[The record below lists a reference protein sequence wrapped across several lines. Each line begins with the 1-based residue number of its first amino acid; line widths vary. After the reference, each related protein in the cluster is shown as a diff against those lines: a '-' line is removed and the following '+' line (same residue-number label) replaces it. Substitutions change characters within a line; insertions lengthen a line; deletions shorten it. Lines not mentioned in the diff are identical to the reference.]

1 MDSVLF
7 GALTVQLCKPSSLH
21 LYFGHLTRR
30 RTPVLYY
37 QAFPNDVLSNKSLA
51 YTIYILNFGMTML
64 FFRPRDCNF
73 RIRFFQYF
81 GPDTVAFLAQS
92 FYAYRIHVLSKTRV
106 IPCCN
111 RDRSVLMDTSSPTEA
126 SQAHFLAVGV
136 WCGGSALCDILI
148 AVCMTYYLTKI
159 NTELRHIG
167 AWLSKLTR
175 LTIETN
181 SLTAVVALVAVTL
194 WLAFP
199 HDIYYLSAGTIL
211 PKFYGYSVLVVLN
224 SRIEIVGSRGTHPA
238 TTSQIIA
245 AVSLPPFPRDTR
257 ATIDRENPSVSQS
270 LGRIY
275 YWWHDI
281 PRSMTVFMVPMR
293 SPRYSVRPIA
303 AAGTWFRAV
312 YDALIRLSTVE
323 KRSKIPE
330 LRTRKRLRARPP
342 VKDPNETTKGAA
354 QYTAKGGLRNTREPK
369 MPLEAFMGGRRP
381 ASHCTQYSR
390 SPRGYRGEGK
400 PSQRRLT

>member
-7 GALTVQLCKPSSLH
+7 GALTVQL
-21 LYFGHLTRR
+21 F
-30 RTPVLYY
+30 LYY

-64 FFRPRDCNF
+64 FFDLA
-73 RIRFFQYF
+73 IATF
-81 GPDTVAFLAQS
+81 GFGFSNISALTPVRVEWIILPILGGLVAFLAQS

-106 IPCCN
+106 IPCCIVIISLTSCVG
-111 RDRSVLMDTSSPTEA
+111 SVLMDTSSPTEA
-126 SQAHFLAVGV
+126 SQAHFIAVGV

-194 WLAFP
+194 WLVFP

-257 ATIDRENPSVSQS
+257 ATIDRENPSGVT
-270 LGRIY
+270 I
-275 YWWHDI
+275 
-281 PRSMTVFMVPMR
+281 
-293 SPRYSVRPIA
+293 
-303 AAGTWFRAV
+303 
-312 YDALIRLSTVE
+312 
-323 KRSKIPE
+323 
-330 LRTRKRLRARPP
+330 
-342 VKDPNETTKGAA
+342 
-354 QYTAKGGLRNTREPK
+354 TREVSSNAESDNWK
-369 MPLEAFMGGRRP
+369 VMGD
-381 ASHCTQYSR
+381 
-390 SPRGYRGEGK
+390 
-400 PSQRRLT
+400 SQIG

>member
-7 GALTVQLCKPSSLH
+7 GALTVQL
-21 LYFGHLTRR
+21 F
-30 RTPVLYY
+30 LYY

-64 FFRPRDCNF
+64 FFDLA
-73 RIRFFQYF
+73 IATF
-81 GPDTVAFLAQS
+81 GFGFSNISALTPVRVEWIILPILGGLVAFLAQS

-106 IPCCN
+106 IPCCIVIISLTSCVG
-111 RDRSVLMDTSSPTEA
+111 SVLMDTSSPTEA

-199 HDIYYLSAGTIL
+199 HDIYYPLRG
-211 PKFYGYSVLVVLN
+211 
-224 SRIEIVGSRGTHPA
+224 RGTHPA

-257 ATIDRENPSVSQS
+257 ATIDRENPSGVT
-270 LGRIY
+270 I
-275 YWWHDI
+275 
-281 PRSMTVFMVPMR
+281 
-293 SPRYSVRPIA
+293 
-303 AAGTWFRAV
+303 
-312 YDALIRLSTVE
+312 
-323 KRSKIPE
+323 
-330 LRTRKRLRARPP
+330 
-342 VKDPNETTKGAA
+342 
-354 QYTAKGGLRNTREPK
+354 TREVSSNAESDNWK
-369 MPLEAFMGGRRP
+369 VMGD
-381 ASHCTQYSR
+381 
-390 SPRGYRGEGK
+390 
-400 PSQRRLT
+400 SQIG

>member
-1 MDSVLF
+1 MGGLSEDDHNSSTVMASVLTPAPGFEVVHISGPLIIIFLMDSVLF
-7 GALTVQLCKPSSLH
+7 GALTVQL
-21 LYFGHLTRR
+21 F
-30 RTPVLYY
+30 LYY

-51 YTIYILNFGMTML
+51 YIIYILNFGITML
-64 FFRPRDCNF
+64 VFDLA
-73 RIRFFQYF
+73 IATF
-81 GPDTVAFLAQS
+81 GFGFSNISALTPVRVEWIILPILGGLVAFLAQS

-106 IPCCN
+106 IPCCIVII
-111 RDRSVLMDTSSPTEA
+111 SLASCIGSILMDTSSPTEA

-194 WLAFP
+194 WLVFP
-199 HDIYYLSAGTIL
+199 HDIYYLSAGTTL

-257 ATIDRENPSVSQS
+257 ATIDRENHDHSEVSS
-270 LGRIY
+270 TAESDNRKVMGPHRIL
-275 YWWHDI
+275 
-281 PRSMTVFMVPMR
+281 RSD
-293 SPRYSVRPIA
+293 A
-303 AAGTWFRAV
+303 AV
-312 YDALIRLSTVE
+312 
-323 KRSKIPE
+323 
-330 LRTRKRLRARPP
+330 
-342 VKDPNETTKGAA
+342 
-354 QYTAKGGLRNTREPK
+354 
-369 MPLEAFMGGRRP
+369 
-381 ASHCTQYSR
+381 
-390 SPRGYRGEGK
+390 
-400 PSQRRLT
+400 

>member
-7 GALTVQLCKPSSLH
+7 GALTVQL
-21 LYFGHLTRR
+21 F
-30 RTPVLYY
+30 LYY

-51 YTIYILNFGMTML
+51 YTIYILNFSMTML
-64 FFRPRDCNF
+64 FFDLA
-73 RIRFFQYF
+73 IATF
-81 GPDTVAFLAQS
+81 GFGFSTISALTPISLTSCVG
-92 FYAYRIHVLSKTRV
+92 
-106 IPCCN
+106 
-111 RDRSVLMDTSSPTEA
+111 SVLMDTSSPTEA

-257 ATIDRENPSVSQS
+257 ATIDRENPSGVT
-270 LGRIY
+270 I
-275 YWWHDI
+275 
-281 PRSMTVFMVPMR
+281 
-293 SPRYSVRPIA
+293 
-303 AAGTWFRAV
+303 
-312 YDALIRLSTVE
+312 
-323 KRSKIPE
+323 
-330 LRTRKRLRARPP
+330 
-342 VKDPNETTKGAA
+342 
-354 QYTAKGGLRNTREPK
+354 TREVSSNAESDNWK
-369 MPLEAFMGGRRP
+369 VMG
-381 ASHCTQYSR
+381 
-390 SPRGYRGEGK
+390 
-400 PSQRRLT
+400 LTAGLLLK

>member
-7 GALTVQLCKPSSLH
+7 GALTVQL
-21 LYFGHLTRR
+21 F
-30 RTPVLYY
+30 LYY

-64 FFRPRDCNF
+64 FFDLA
-73 RIRFFQYF
+73 IATF
-81 GPDTVAFLAQS
+81 GFGFSNISALTPISLTSCVG
-92 FYAYRIHVLSKTRV
+92 
-106 IPCCN
+106 
-111 RDRSVLMDTSSPTEA
+111 SVLMDTSSPTEA

-181 SLTAVVALVAVTL
+181 SLTGIDFVFIICSGSGRCNS
-194 WLAFP
+194 LARVSP
-199 HDIYYLSAGTIL
+199 RYLLPLRGYYPA
-211 PKFYGYSVLVVLN
+211 KFYGYSVLVVLN
-224 SRIEIVGSRGTHPA
+224 SRIEIVGSRGTHHA

-245 AVSLPPFPRDTR
+245 AVSLPPLPRDTR
-257 ATIDRENPSVSQS
+257 ATIDRENPSGVTITREVSS
-270 LGRIY
+270 NAESDNWKVMGVDDRVHGADAEPEVLG
-275 YWWHDI
+275 
-281 PRSMTVFMVPMR
+281 
-293 SPRYSVRPIA
+293 A
-303 AAGTWFRAV
+303 AHRGGGHLVRAV

-330 LRTRKRLRARPP
+330 VAMWLDDARHTSEGSERDHERGGAVHCKRGVTEHAGAEDAVRGLYGRQTARDTLYSSTPDLRA
-342 VKDPNETTKGAA
+342 VTE
-354 QYTAKGGLRNTREPK
+354 AKANQVSD
-369 MPLEAFMGGRRP
+369 A
-381 ASHCTQYSR
+381 
-390 SPRGYRGEGK
+390 
-400 PSQRRLT
+400 